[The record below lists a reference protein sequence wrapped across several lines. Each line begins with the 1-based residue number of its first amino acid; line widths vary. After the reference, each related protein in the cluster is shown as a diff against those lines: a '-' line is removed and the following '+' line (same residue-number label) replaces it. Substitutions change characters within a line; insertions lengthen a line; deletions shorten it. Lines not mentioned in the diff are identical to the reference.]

1 MAANKDLPTKKNMKI
16 VQKNLSTKKKP
27 VDNKSLIQDI
37 TNRFRVTARE
47 ARDIVTAV
55 STAAQYR
62 NSENQGTYKDLKK
75 DVVTQIKEVG
85 KAAVTGKGGT
95 KPSQKYKGVVTRN
108 PGKKGFDNNAP
119 RG

>member
-1 MAANKDLPTKKNMKI
+1 MAQMKKMAP
-16 VQKNLSTKKKP
+16 KP
-27 VDNKSLIQDI
+27 VKGKAAASKTNMGLVQDI

-55 STAAQYR
+55 STAAQYK
-62 NSENQGTYKDLKK
+62 NNPNQGTYGDLKK

-95 KPSQKYKGVVTRN
+95 KPSQKYKGVITRN
-108 PGKKGFDNNAP
+108 PGKKGFDNNAS
-119 RG
+119 R